1 MKCLRLIISAALLS
15 PVLFAE
21 EYHEAN
27 GMKHPLLTPDEL
39 QRHLGFFVLKYKDKS
54 AGFSK
59 PLITA
64 KDIETLYGLTGVHRV
79 RGEGHDSLHSF
90 QCFVKSGDRTL
101 RYCFDFTVSP
111 PARWDQF
118 KSFED
123 LFNGRSLTQY
133 YICRIDDG
141 KNSAD
146 AVDDILI
153 QSNTDDLA
161 KEEAENVA
169 EKLFSSPKA
178 KTN

>member
-1 MKCLRLIISAALLS
+1 MKRLRLIISAALLS

-27 GMKHPLLTPDEL
+27 GMKHPLITSDEL
-39 QRHLGFFVLKYKDKS
+39 QRHIGFFVLKYKHQATGFAKS
-54 AGFSK
+54 PIS
-59 PLITA
+59 A
-64 KDIETLYGLTGVHRV
+64 KDIVTLGGLTGVHRV
-79 RGEGHDSLHSF
+79 SWEGNDSLHNF
-90 QCFVKSGDRTL
+90 RCFVKSGDRMF

-111 PARWDQF
+111 PAGGNAF

-123 LFNGRSLTQY
+123 LFSGRSLTQY
-133 YICRIDDG
+133 SICRIDDE
-141 KNSAD
+141 KNTAD

-161 KEEAENVA
+161 EEDEENVA

-178 KTN
+178 KAR